1 MELSSPIP
9 VHDVFE
15 MSQRHRVKLTQV
27 VSNDVGS
34 DHHTM
39 GVMVLPG
46 MDERDVA
53 AESGGKFTVKHFFVR
68 GPENRLHALEDE
80 PGVRTV
86 FVKPKNLPPR
96 Q

>member
-1 MELSSPIP
+1 
-9 VHDVFE
+9 
-15 MSQRHRVKLTQV
+15 
-27 VSNDVGS
+27 
-34 DHHTM
+34 M

-46 MDERDVA
+46 MDERDVRGSA
-53 AESGGKFTVKHFFVR
+53 KFTVNHFAARRTVC
-68 GPENRLHALEDE
+68 ALEDE